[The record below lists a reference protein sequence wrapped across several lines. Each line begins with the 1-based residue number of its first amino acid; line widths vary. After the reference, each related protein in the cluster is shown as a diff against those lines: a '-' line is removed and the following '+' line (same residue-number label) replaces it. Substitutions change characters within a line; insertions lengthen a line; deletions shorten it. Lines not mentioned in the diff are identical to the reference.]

1 MPIVPL
7 PGFPTTPASGTDGGK
22 TVPVLYPFGMWF
34 ANANTLYVCDEGDGI
49 LETPGP
55 NGNVAG
61 PEALPDGGV
70 QKWHFNGTEWQLL
83 YVLQDGLNIG
93 LPYGVKGLPA
103 AFNPAT
109 DGCRNLTGSV
119 NPDGTVTIY
128 AVTSTVSAS
137 GNQGGDP
144 NQLVKV
150 NDVLDSL
157 TLPVNDDDAP
167 GQRAT
172 GRLPHS

>member
-1 MPIVPL
+1 
-7 PGFPTTPASGTDGGK
+7 
-22 TVPVLYPFGMWF
+22 MWF
-34 ANANTLYVCDEGDGI
+34 ANADTVYVCDEGDGT

-61 PEALPDGGV
+61 PEALADGGV
-70 QKWHFNGTEWQLL
+70 QKWHFNGTKWQLL
-83 YVLQDGLNIG
+83 YVLQQGLNIG
-93 LPYGVKGLPA
+93 VPYGVNGLPS

-119 NPDGTVTIY
+119 NPDGTADIY

-137 GNQGGDP
+137 GDQGGDP

-150 NDVLDSL
+150 TDVLDSL
-157 TLPVNDDDAP
+157 TLPVNDDNVFGPQLGVFHTIKTAGFGEVLRGVAFAP
-167 GQRAT
+167 QG
-172 GRLPHS
+172 